1 MRHIYQKFLKEGNAY
16 HMDLRCIDLQYNNF
30 EVMRSSITLDKEDLV
45 CIETVKAK
53 PTVNDSGFITYS
65 TTIYIYGIW
74 IDNSG

>member
-1 MRHIYQKFLKEGNAY
+1 MCSDISLYK
-16 HMDLRCIDLQYNNF
+16 
-30 EVMRSSITLDKEDLV
+30 VDLV
-45 CIETVKAK
+45 YDELVKAK

>member
-1 MRHIYQKFLKEGNAY
+1 
-16 HMDLRCIDLQYNNF
+16 MDLRCIDLQYNNF